1 MWVFVMWVFVAVL
14 LVSPAAAA
22 PAVRAFLGQRYALPP
37 VGARR
42 LAPAELAPF
51 AASTLHPSGPV
62 AGAFGSKCLQHSGGD
77 EDCLFLNVYAPVRAL
92 PAAAGGEGGSKLPIL
107 VW

>member
-1 MWVFVMWVFVAVL
+1 MMWVFVAAL
-14 LVSPAAAA
+14 LAGPAAAA

-51 AASTLHPSGPV
+51 DASTLSPSGGDV

>member
-1 MWVFVMWVFVAVL
+1 MWVFLTAL
-14 LVSPAAAA
+14 LAGPAEAA

-37 VGARR
+37 LGARR

-51 AASTLHPSGPV
+51 AASTLSPSGGAV
-62 AGAFGSKCLQHSGGD
+62 AGQFGSKCLQHSGGD
-77 EDCLFLNVYAPVRAL
+77 EDCLFLNVYAPVHAL
-92 PAAAGGEGGSKLPIL
+92 PAAAGGQGGPKLPIL